1 MEVKVY
7 STPTCPYCEALKIF
21 LEEHQIP
28 FEDIDIT
35 ANDANRDE
43 IVKKTGKMEVPV
55 IEIDENIVVGFN
67 KEKIKELLNI
77 KDS

>member
-7 STPTCPYCEALKIF
+7 STPTCPYCEALKFF

-28 FEDIDIT
+28 FTEVDIT
-35 ANDANRDE
+35 ANDKNKEE

-55 IEIDENIVVGFN
+55 IEINGKIVVGFN
-67 KEKIKELLNI
+67 KEKIKELLGI
-77 KDS
+77 KDD